1 MGSRLVWFP
10 EQGAF
15 TSRILGS
22 AAARTWG
29 GHLGQ
34 VPGVVHVLSDDSV
47 APQHLLLLR
56 YNTHRAHTLTRVGV
70 NLSGS
75 SIRVG
80 LAPREIPPRR
90 GHVSANKAAM

>member
-34 VPGVVHVLSDDSV
+34 VPGVVLSDDSV
-47 APQHLLLLR
+47 APQHLLLLPLPPSLDEEK
-56 YNTHRAHTLTRVGV
+56 H
-70 NLSGS
+70 GS
-75 SIRVG
+75 RVG
-80 LAPREIPPRR
+80 LAPWEIPPRR
-90 GHVSANKAAM
+90 GHVSVNKAAM